1 MKKRNIQFLIIFLFS
16 VITGNVF
23 AQQEV
28 TGVVS
33 DNIGELLPG
42 ATVMVLGTDDGT
54 VTDFDGNFIITV
66 PDNNS
71 VLVVSFIGM
80 KTIEITVGDQTTIDV
95 ILEADSQ
102 VMDEVIVTALG
113 ISRETKALGYSVSQV
128 DGDELVAVPQEN
140 VLNALSGK
148 VSGVAINSI
157 GAPGSSVSMV
167 IRGATSLSSDNQ
179 PLFVI
184 DGVPLYNTLNNVGG
198 VGSDNRVDY
207 GSAISDLNP
216 DDIESMT
223 VLKGASA
230 AALYGSRAGNGVVL
244 ITTKSGKSTKGMGV
258 TINSSTVF
266 DVPYKYLDTHS
277 QYAVSTRPYTNDNFP
292 ANEYGHLR
300 INEGSSAWAGP
311 ALDQGITAIQWPY
324 TAEEIESGI
333 PIPRELTSAG
343 KDNASNF
350 FQTAITSTNNISI
363 QENTEKLDYRL
374 SYTNMRNQGFIPNT
388 DLNRNSVGLN
398 STYKLVTDDPSRKF
412 LNGLSVSSSLN
423 YTKSSSGNRPANNRG
438 ANPIQA
444 LYEIGPHIDIRDMKD
459 YWLPGYEGLVQNSP
473 YTFGQ
478 DPTDTEWNN
487 PYFLANEVNNGFE
500 RNRFYG
506 NARAD
511 WQITDEWS
519 LFVRYMFD
527 NVNETR
533 ETKMSS
539 GYTREPNGAYGITN
553 IGREETNTDFLLT
566 WKKDYEDW
574 NFSVSGGGNIR
585 KNKSSNVVNQTKNRG
600 QGLIIPNLFT
610 LQNIAPENLIFASY
624 KSEKHVNSLYGMASV
639 GYKDIAYI
647 DITGRNDWSSTL
659 PEGNNSYFY
668 PSISGS
674 LLFNNIFDLGENVSL
689 LKLRA
694 GWAQVGNDTDPYRL
708 DPVLGNAGAWGD
720 ATQLSMPSSI
730 LNPDLLP
737 ELQTSW
743 EIGTDMAFFHNRLR
757 FDFTYYEAMNENQ
770 IFQVDLPTSSGFSR
784 KWINAGEL
792 NSSGI
797 EGGLSGTIITNSD
810 WNWDMGFVFSRNRT
824 TLVELAPGLDFLKLW
839 GDAKGGA
846 YTWVGEEIGN
856 IIDRALVRVDDPDSP
871 YHGWPLLDDEGWE
884 NDDRTLQDADGNR
897 VAPVIGNFNPDFII
911 GMTTSVSYKNW
922 SLGMNFDWRSG
933 GQFVSQT
940 HRYGESDMHTE
951 RWLDKLHDLSDVG
964 DIPTYLKDNQ
974 DQFLS
979 PDGEFYVLVGG
990 PTAEQG
996 GFPVEDG
1003 GITLNDGVFMPGV
1016 YGEYDANG
1024 NFVAIQEN
1032 LGGPGTT
1039 YHPYYDNYGWS
1050 FTKTATFDADFI
1062 KLREISI
1069 AYNITKKAL
1078 GNTGLQNVTLSLF
1091 SRNIILW
1098 TAAGIGIDPENA
1110 FQAESGTQTSGIQF
1124 KQGIERFNV
1133 NPWAVP
1139 IGFKVNLTF

>member
-1 MKKRNIQFLIIFLFS
+1 MKKRNIQFLMLFLFS
-16 VITGNVF
+16 VIAGNVF

-54 VTDFDGNFIITV
+54 VTDFDGNFTITV

-80 KTIEITVGDQTTIDV
+80 KTIEITVGDQTVIDV

-128 DGDELVAVPQEN
+128 DGDALVEVPQEN

-148 VSGVAINSI
+148 VSGVVISSI

-184 DGVPLYNTLNNVGG
+184 DGVPVYNTLNNVGG
-198 VGSDNRVDY
+198 VGNDNRVDY
-207 GSAISDLNP
+207 GSAISDINP

-244 ITTKSGKSTKGMGV
+244 ITTKSGKATKGMGV

-266 DVPYKYLDTHS
+266 DIPFKYLDVHDK
-277 QYAVSTRPYTNDNFP
+277 YAVGQRPYTNDNFP
-292 ANEYGHLR
+292 ANEYGS
-300 INEGSSAWAGP
+300 IKIGEGSSAWAGP
-311 ALDQGITAIQWPY
+311 ALNQGITAIQWPY
-324 TAEEIESGI
+324 TPEEIASGV
-333 PIPRELTSAG
+333 PVPRELTSRG
-343 KDNASNF
+343 KDNAANF
-350 FQTAITSTNNISI
+350 FETAITSTNNISI
-363 QENTEKLDYRL
+363 QENSEKLDYRL
-374 SYTNMRNQGFIPNT
+374 SYTNMRNKGFIPNT

-398 STYKLVTDDPSRKF
+398 STYKLVTDDPSRF
-412 LNGLSVSSSLN
+412 MLNGLSVSSSLN
-423 YTKSSSGNRPANNRG
+423 FTKSGSNNRPAQNRG

-444 LYEIGPHIDIRDMKD
+444 LYEIGPHIDVRDMKD
-459 YWLPGYEGLVQNSP
+459 YWLPGYEGLRQNSP
-473 YTFGQ
+473 YTFGD
-478 DPTDTEWNN
+478 DPSTSTDWNN
-487 PYFLANEVNNGFE
+487 PYFLAHEVNNSFE

-511 WQITDEWS
+511 WKITDQWS

-527 NVNETR
+527 NLSETR

-539 GYTREPNGAYGITN
+539 GYTEELNGAYGLTN
-553 IGREETNTDFLLT
+553 IGREETNADFLIT
-566 WKKDYEDW
+566 WKKDYENW
-574 NFSVSGGGNIR
+574 NFSVSGGGNMR
-585 KNKSSNVVNQTKNRG
+585 KNKSTNVFNQTKNGG
-600 QGLIIPNLFT
+600 QGLVIPNLFV
-610 LQNIAPENLIFASY
+610 LSNIAPENLAFGNY
-624 KSEKHVNSLYGMASV
+624 TSEKHVNSLYGMASI
-639 GYKDIAYI
+639 GYRDIVYL

-668 PSISGS
+668 PSISAS
-674 LLFNNIFDLGENVSL
+674 ILFDNIFDLGENVSL
-689 LKLRA
+689 LKLRG

-720 ATQLSMPSSI
+720 AVRLGMPSSL

-743 EIGTDMAFFHNRLR
+743 EIGVDLAFLHNRLR
-757 FDFTYYEAMNENQ
+757 FDFTYYEAVNENQ
-770 IFQVDLPTSSGFSR
+770 IFQVNLPTSSGFSR

-792 NSSGI
+792 NSTGW
-797 EGGLSGTIITNSD
+797 EGGLSGTIITNND
-810 WNWDMGFVFSRNRT
+810 WNWDMGFVFSGNTT
-824 TLVELAPGLDFLKLW
+824 TLVELAPGLDVLQLW
-839 GDAKGGA
+839 DDAKGGA
-846 YTWVGEEIGN
+846 YSWEGDEIGQL
-856 IIDRALVRVDDPDSP
+856 IDRAMVRVDDPDSP
-871 YHGWPLLDDEGWE
+871 YDGWPLLDGPWE
-884 NDDRTLQDADGNR
+884 NSNSAKQDADGNR
-897 VAPVIGNFNPDFII
+897 VAPVVGNFNPDFIL

-940 HRYGESDMHTE
+940 HRYGESDMHTQ
-951 RWLDKLHDLSDVG
+951 RWLDKLHNLSDVG
-964 DIPTYLKDNQ
+964 DIPEYLRDNQ
-974 DQFLS
+974 DEFLS
-979 PDGEFYVLVGG
+979 PDGEFFVLVGG
-990 PTAEQG
+990 PTAEEG
-996 GFPVEDG
+996 GFPVDDG
-1003 GITLNDGVFMPGV
+1003 GITLSDGVFMPGV
-1016 YGEYDANG
+1016 EGFYDDSG
-1024 NFVAIQEN
+1024 SFVATREN
-1032 LGGPGTT
+1032 LGGPETE
-1039 YHPYYDNYGWS
+1039 YVRYQNYYGWS
-1050 FTKTATFDADFI
+1050 YMRNATFDADFI
-1062 KLREISI
+1062 KLREISL
-1069 AYNITKKAL
+1069 AYTINKKAL
-1078 GNTGLQNVTLSLF
+1078 GNTGLQNVTVSLF

-1098 TAAGIGIDPENA
+1098 TAAGIGIDPEHA
-1110 FQAESGTQTSGIQF
+1110 FQAESGTQGSGIQF
-1124 KQGIERFNV
+1124 RQGLERFNV
-1133 NPWAVP
+1133 NPWAAP
-1139 IGFKVNLTF
+1139 IGFKVSLTF

>member
-1 MKKRNIQFLIIFLFS
+1 MIFLLS
-16 VITGNVF
+16 VITGNVM

-42 ATVMVLGTDDGT
+42 ATVMVKGTDDGT
-54 VTDFDGNFIITV
+54 VTDFDGNYIITV
-66 PDNNS
+66 PDNTA

-80 KTIEITVGDQTTIDV
+80 KTVEVAVGDQTTIDV
-95 ILEADSQ
+95 VMTADSQ
-102 VMDEVIVTALG
+102 VMDEVVVTALG

-128 DGDELVAVPQEN
+128 DGDALVEVPVEN

-157 GAPGSSVSMV
+157 GGPGSSVSMV

-179 PLFVI
+179 PLFVV
-184 DGVPLYNTLNNVGG
+184 DGTPVHNTLNNVGG

-244 ITTKSGKSTKGMGV
+244 ITTKSGKATKGLGV

-266 DVPYKYLDTHS
+266 DVPYNYLDVHS

-292 ANEYGHLR
+292 SNEYNHLR

-324 TAEEIESGI
+324 TAEEIASGI
-333 PIPRELTSAG
+333 PVPRELTSAG
-343 KDNASNF
+343 KDNAANF

-363 QENTEKLDYRL
+363 QDNSEKLDYRL
-374 SYTNMRNQGFIPNT
+374 SYSNMRNQGFIPNT
-388 DLNRNSVGLN
+388 DLDRNSISLN
-398 STYKLVTDDPSRKF
+398 STYKLVTDDPTRKW

-423 YTKSSSGNRPANNRG
+423 YTKSASGNRPANNRG

-444 LYEIGPHIDIRDMKD
+444 LYEIGPHIDIRDMED

-473 YTFGQ
+473 YTFGG

-487 PYFLANEVNNGFE
+487 PYYLANEVNNGFE

-527 NVNETR
+527 EVNEVR
-533 ETKMSS
+533 ETTMSS

-553 IGREETNTDFLLT
+553 IHRNESNADFLLT

-574 NFSVSGGGNIR
+574 NFSVSGGGNLR
-585 KNKSSNVVNQTKNRG
+585 KNTGATVVNQTKDRG

-610 LQNIAPENLIFASY
+610 LSNIAPENLIFRSS
-624 KSEKHVNSLYGMASV
+624 KSEKQVNSIYGMASI
-639 GYKDIAYI
+639 GYRDIAYI

-674 LLFNNIFDLGENVSL
+674 VLFNNIFDLGDNVSL

-694 GWAQVGNDTDPYRL
+694 GWAQVGNDTDPYNL
-708 DPVLGNAGAWGD
+708 DPVLGNAGAWD
-720 ATQLSMPSSI
+720 ESVQLTLPGSL

-743 EIGTDMAFFHNRLR
+743 EIGTDVAFFHNRLR
-757 FDFTYYEAMNENQ
+757 FDFTYYEAKNENQ
-770 IFQVDLPTSSGFSR
+770 IFPIDLPTSTGFSS
-784 KWINAGEL
+784 KWINAGQID
-792 NSSGI
+792 SYGI
-797 EGGLSGTIITNSD
+797 EGGLSGTIITNND
-810 WNWDMGFVFSRNRT
+810 WNWDMGFVFTRNRT
-824 TLVELAPGLDFLKLW
+824 TLIELAEGIDYLRLW

-856 IIDRALVRVDDPDSP
+856 MIDRALVRVDDPDSP
-871 YHGWPLLDDEGWE
+871 YDGWPLLDDEGWD
-884 NDDRTLQDADGNR
+884 NSDRSLQDAEGNR
-897 VAPVIGNFNPDFII
+897 VAPIIGNFNPDFII

-922 SLGMNFDWRSG
+922 TLGMVFDWRSG

-940 HRYGESDMHTE
+940 HRYGESDMHTQ
-951 RWLDKLHDLSDVG
+951 RWLDKMHNLSDVG
-964 DIPTYLKDNQ
+964 DIPAYILDNQ
-974 DQFLS
+974 DEFLS
-979 PDGEFYVLVGG
+979 PDGEFFVVVGG
-990 PTAEQG
+990 PTAEEG
-996 GFPVEDG
+996 GFPVEDS

-1016 YGEYDANG
+1016 YGEYDDNG

-1032 LGGPGTT
+1032 IGGPGTT
-1039 YHPYYDNYGWS
+1039 YHPYYDFYGWS
-1050 FTKTATFDADFI
+1050 YTKVSTFDADFI
-1062 KLREISI
+1062 KLREVSI
-1069 AYNITKKAL
+1069 GYSIPQKAL
-1078 GNTGLQNVTLSLF
+1078 GKTGLNNVNISLF

-1110 FQAESGTQTSGIQF
+1110 FQAETGEQRSGIQF

-1139 IGFKVNLTF
+1139 IGIKLNLSF